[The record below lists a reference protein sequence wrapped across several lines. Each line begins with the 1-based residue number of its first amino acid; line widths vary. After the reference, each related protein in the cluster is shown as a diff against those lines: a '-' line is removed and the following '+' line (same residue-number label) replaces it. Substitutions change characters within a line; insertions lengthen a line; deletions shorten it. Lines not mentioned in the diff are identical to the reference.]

1 VVKILPTL
9 SFWYN
14 ISMIEAI
21 KELLISAG
29 VVLIGITLNTLS
41 LFGVNQIQHEQNSN
55 NVPKQNEQTKESIT
69 DKKYLENKTQ
79 DNFKPKELVTN
90 KDDNLIQEETTTP
103 QIITIKEIQTIIQPK
118 INIVPTTTSDELNT
132 LARNTLVNIICST
145 KSSGSFNPI
154 SGSGVIIDPRGIVLT
169 NAHIAQFF
177 LLEDYLVE
185 DYMDCILRTGS
196 PAYPTYDAEILYIST
211 KWIKENINNITQEN
225 PTGTGE
231 NDFALLRINKHIKD
245 GVNLPTEFPYI
256 ELETDENNIKK
267 EISVLISGYPAGF
280 LGGAVIQRELWPV
293 TTFSYITNVFTFIS
307 STLDLVSLNGNIAAQ
322 KGSSGGAIINT
333 DTENLIGIIVTST
346 EAEQTGDRVLNAIT
360 IPHINRS
367 IFAEIG
373 INLTSYLTGD
383 LEARA
388 KNFNQTIS
396 PSLTEL
402 LEAALEK

>member
-1 VVKILPTL
+1 MKILPTL